1 MLKFAGE
8 LTGIAGRHRQLTE
21 MLTFQAHHDVLTQLP
36 NRVLFNDRLQQAL
49 ALAARTE
56 RPLAVLL
63 VDIDRFKSVNDTYGH
78 QIGDEVLCQVA
89 NRLRNRLRLSDTLA
103 RMGGDEFAV
112 VLCHLSHSYDTEI
125 VARALVEE
133 FRSPI
138 RIQGRDI
145 SVTVTVGAAI
155 FPRHGSDAV
164 TLLKNADLAMY
175 RGKERG
181 RNSALAFTPEMG
193 EEIIARLEMENS
205 LRHALPNGE
214 LRLFYQPKVTP
225 TGKIRGL
232 EALLRWQHP
241 KLGLVTPSEFF
252 ALAEE
257 TGVILPI
264 GAWVLHEAARQH
276 RAWLAAGLPAISI
289 AVNVSTLQFA
299 QSDFIQTVQS
309 ALALCESA
317 QAWLEIEL
325 TESLLMKN
333 MRNAAE
339 KLELLRRMNVT
350 VAIDD
355 FGTGYSSLAYLQ
367 RLPLDTLKI
376 NHIFFDSMQSE
387 HGGIT
392 GQPIAG
398 AIVSLAK
405 SLGLEVVAEG
415 VETEAQ
421 CDYMVEVGCD
431 LLQGYLFSTPLDPE
445 QIEPLLRA
453 GFIRRSPALTHSV

>member
-1 MLKFAGE
+1 
-8 LTGIAGRHRQLTE
+8 
-21 MLTFQAHHDVLTQLP
+21 
-36 NRVLFNDRLQQAL
+36 
-49 ALAARTE
+49 
-56 RPLAVLL
+56 
-63 VDIDRFKSVNDTYGH
+63 
-78 QIGDEVLCQVA
+78 
-89 NRLRNRLRLSDTLA
+89 
-103 RMGGDEFAV
+103 
-112 VLCHLSHSYDTEI
+112 
-125 VARALVEE
+125 
-133 FRSPI
+133 
-138 RIQGRDI
+138 
-145 SVTVTVGAAI
+145 
-155 FPRHGSDAV
+155 
-164 TLLKNADLAMY
+164 MY